1 MCDTFNIAEGFHHP
15 ISKVKCKVEHG
26 EEEITG
32 DKRRLEEMRGN
43 ERKWEKIRIDKKRLE
58 ETRGNER
65 RLEEIRGD
73 KKRLG

>member
-1 MCDTFNIAEGFHHP
+1 MLRTNEVSITESNYKSDTILSMCDTFNIAEGFHHP

-43 ERKWEKIRIDKKRLE
+43 ERK
-58 ETRGNER
+58 
-65 RLEEIRGD
+65 
-73 KKRLG
+73 